1 MIKETLQSINGVEL
15 FPIVALVIFFIV
27 FAGVLMW
34 VYKIDKKTIK
44 EMESIPFDNFHY
56 DGDK

>member
-15 FPIVALVIFFIV
+15 FPILALIIFIIV
-27 FAGVLMW
+27 FAGVLLW

-44 EMESIPFDNFHY
+44 EMESIPFDNFQY